1 MVKMTKAAARKRLE
15 EAAQKILKVWLANPG
30 DVLSPQDLNAMAKF
44 AQNDLSRMERK
55 LRR

>member
-1 MVKMTKAAARKRLE
+1 MAKMTKAAARKRLE

-30 DVLSPQDLNAMAKF
+30 DVLSTQDLNAMAKF

>member
-1 MVKMTKAAARKRLE
+1 MKMTKAQARRRLH
-15 EAAQKILKVWLANPG
+15 EAAQKILKVWMANPG
-30 DVLSPQDLNAMAKF
+30 GLLSSQDLNAMAKF